1 MSAQSKFSMISTAAL
16 VALTTAG
23 CASYG
28 ADKSASSA
36 SAAETVHCYGV
47 NSCKGSADCATAEHS
62 CKGMNA
68 CKGHGFKAMAKDECL
83 SKGGTV
89 GA

>member
-1 MSAQSKFSMISTAAL
+1 MSTQSKFSMISTAAL

-28 ADKSASSA
+28 GDKTAATA
-36 SAAETVHCYGV
+36 SAAETVQCYGV
-47 NSCKGSADCATAEHS
+47 HSCKGNADCATAENS

-83 SKGGTV
+83 AKGGKV
-89 GA
+89 G